1 MMYVK
6 PLVIPMFP
14 ETIAAIVTAGFR
26 WVHVIRP
33 MTTIPKNFHT
43 PLPRAITI
51 SPVVQTALQVKGQQ
65 PLRLQLHGSR

>member
-33 MTTIPKNFHT
+33 MTTIPNF
-43 PLPRAITI
+43 LY
-51 SPVVQTALQVKGQQ
+51 PVAKGE
-65 PLRLQLHGSR
+65 HN

>member
-1 MMYVK
+1 MRDSRVCRLQSRRLGIRGMMYVK

-33 MTTIPKNFHT
+33 MTTIPNF
-43 PLPRAITI
+43 LY
-51 SPVVQTALQVKGQQ
+51 PVAKGE
-65 PLRLQLHGSR
+65 HN